1 MTGDT
6 IELVFDPVIEKE
18 RFLCPHCDQRL
29 PVDPVTECDQ
39 CGAHLRID
47 VVTEAPPVGYD

>member
-18 RFLCPHCDQRL
+18 RFLCPHCDRRL